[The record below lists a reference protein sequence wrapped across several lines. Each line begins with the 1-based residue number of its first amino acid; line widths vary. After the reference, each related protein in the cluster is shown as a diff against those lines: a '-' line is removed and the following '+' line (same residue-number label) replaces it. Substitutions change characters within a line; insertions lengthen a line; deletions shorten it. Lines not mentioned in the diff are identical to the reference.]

1 MCKVVGTERDG
12 TLLGQVE
19 GYCDCG
25 NDINVEIG
33 YETVWSR
40 GSSSF
45 LVRLEGA
52 KWMEII
58 Q

>member
-1 MCKVVGTERDG
+1 MKGIVIV
-12 TLLGQVE
+12 
-19 GYCDCG
+19 G